1 MRPIEADMGMEVV
14 CPPVVTPG
22 EFFLC
27 TADIPQGSDLTF
39 SLVMTDDLQPSM
51 TTDSGTLVAP
61 EQFLHIPGGPLKTAA
76 YNLTLEP
83 DDMTAKTYIIQST
96 YFQYMSNLSGI
107 YYVPAAEGDI
117 LFEVRI
123 IFKFSRDENQMFKT
137 HPFQLVTPNCP
148 LRKALD
154 GSLVQ
159 TYWCPISKSCEEFCF
174 SFLESQD
181 PK

>member
-123 IFKFSRDENQMFKT
+123 QFTFSRLETRTRCSQ
-137 HPFQLVTPNCP
+137 HIL
-148 LRKALD
+148 
-154 GSLVQ
+154 
-159 TYWCPISKSCEEFCF
+159 F
-174 SFLESQD
+174 SW
-181 PK
+181 

>member
-1 MRPIEADMGMEVV
+1 MSFQ
-14 CPPVVTPG
+14 PG
-22 EFFLC
+22 EG
-27 TADIPQGSDLTF
+27 PGR
-39 SLVMTDDLQPSM
+39 SLLRDYTKLRVALRLKLYLQPSM

-123 IFKFSRDENQMFKT
+123 IFKFSRD
-137 HPFQLVTPNCP
+137 
-148 LRKALD
+148 
-154 GSLVQ
+154 
-159 TYWCPISKSCEEFCF
+159 
-174 SFLESQD
+174 
-181 PK
+181 